1 MKKTYICQECGKN
14 FERQNHSKRIIKYC
28 SKECMIKAHKKRNA
42 NKHKRTCIVCG
53 NEFQQELLKCGRYSN
68 AKTCSLECSIKLSE
82 QTCLKKYGVKNASQ
96 NKEIKAKKEET
107 CFEHYNV
114 KYPKQ
119 SQEIKEK
126 SYKTC
131 LERYGTKIPSQV
143 EEFKEKAKQTF
154 NEHYDNQA
162 RKTGSIR
169 LKTIETNLKKYNAP
183 TPFENENIKQNFKN
197 KMLEK
202 YGVENPSQAEEIKN
216 KRIKTMLDKFGA
228 EVYSKSDDYK
238 NKIDIIINKCLNTK
252 RKNNTFNCS
261 SKEKEIEI
269 LLKERFPNLKTQY
282 KSEEYPFLCDFYIP
296 ELNLYIEYQ
305 GHFSHGFKPFVG
317 TENDLKKLY
326 NWQEKVKQGKPSYK
340 QAIETWT
347 IRDPL
352 KRKIVKENN
361 LNWLEFFNMNDFIE
375 WYKKG

>member
-1 MKKTYICQECGKN
+1 MFKEAHLFICKNCGKEFLTKN
-14 FERQNHSKRIIKYC
+14 PKTKC
-28 SKECMIKAHKKRNA
+28 CCKK
-42 NKHKRTCIVCG
+42 C
-53 NEFQQELLKCGRYSN
+53 
-68 AKTCSLECSIKLSE
+68 AKQLWL
-82 QTCLKKYGVKNASQ
+82 
-96 NKEIKAKKEET
+96 KEIKELGHNKYNTVGRKRGCIPWNKDKECPQLCNENNG
-107 CFEHYNV
+107 FYN
-114 KYPKQ
+114 K
-119 SQEIKEK
+119 
-126 SYKTC
+126 
-131 LERYGTKIPSQV
+131 
-143 EEFKEKAKQTF
+143 
-154 NEHYDNQA
+154 HH
-162 RKTGSIR
+162 
-169 LKTIETNLKKYNAP
+169 TIETKEKIKAKILITK
-183 TPFENENIKQNFKN
+183 TENNSFNI
-197 KMLEK
+197 
-202 YGVENPSQAEEIKN
+202 
-216 KRIKTMLDKFGA
+216 
-228 EVYSKSDDYK
+228 
-238 NKIDIIINKCLNTK
+238 
-252 RKNNTFNCS
+252 
-261 SKEKEIEI
+261 SKEEQEILI